1 MRTRGTWL
9 VLAAV
14 VVAAAVAI
22 GIAGLTLG
30 GDEGTASKED
40 YELTVVNTRDRT
52 DFALGGL
59 SRAQSLE
66 ELLERMDEAA
76 AAVDSAAGD
85 LDGAGVPETFE
96 DETERLVEQ
105 LRMLAVDVQ
114 GTADQ
119 ARVPGFE
126 DILQGAAGLNFESW
140 DKINAI
146 LAELRRQ
153 GIDVQP
159 LARQT
164 TG

>member
-1 MRTRGTWL
+1 MRTRRTWL

-22 GIAGLTLG
+22 GVVALTLG
-30 GDEGTASKED
+30 GGEDSASSED

-52 DFALGGL
+52 DFALGQL

-66 ELLERMDEAA
+66 ELLERMDETA

-85 LDGAGVPETFE
+85 LEGAGVPDRFE

-105 LRMLAVDVQ
+105 L
-114 GTADQ
+114 
-119 ARVPGFE
+119 
-126 DILQGAAGLNFESW
+126 GAAGLDFESW

-146 LAELRRQ
+146 LAELRKQ

-159 LARQT
+159 LARKT
-164 TG
+164 TS